1 MFNRILLLLL
11 LICTGLIHAQS
22 QMDIDSLLNVY
33 QTQKLDTNKVRTL
46 NQVVNY
52 YMYRDRVKAKEFAME
67 ELELAEQLDYTS
79 GIALANYQI
88 GIVYNNLDLIDSA
101 KYHYNKSLD
110 IARKIENSVYISQAY
125 RGLAILEFS
134 QGNLNQADSI
144 NNMDLAHTIKYNDSV
159 GMALSYDFK
168 GTINQNKGYYEIALE
183 NVLKGLE
190 LFRELDDEIRVADGL
205 NHLATLE
212 LNLNRPEKGIE
223 YNSEALAIYEAYE
236 DIYYQAQVLN
246 DLGVMYNVLGEH
258 EKARNYFGQC
268 IEKSKQAG
276 SRAIEAAALTGI
288 GTSYYNKEEA
298 NLAIDY
304 YQRSI
309 SLSEELNAQRRIAIA
324 SNKLAKT
331 YLLIDSPR
339 EAVQATEAAIAYGQA
354 NDNISILRTAYGHR
368 SKGYEALGQS
378 GLALADLKEYSQL
391 NDSVINTEKA
401 KRLEELK
408 VVYETERREAAL
420 ALQEEEI
427 KTLNE
432 KAKVDKL
439 TKTLYGGGAVA
450 GLVMSGLLFFGFRQR
465 LKKNRIEREKQEEIF
480 KQELAFKRKEL
491 ASQTLHLVQKN
502 TFLQEL
508 KDNLERLKNSPEKFK
523 VEFRRIVMLLK
534 KESSND
540 KDWEVFKSYFTEVHD
555 NFDNKL
561 KAINQDITEKDL
573 RLATFIKMNL
583 STKEIAAILNVL
595 PQSILTSKYRL
606 KKKLGIDKDTD
617 IYQFLTS
624 LA

>member
-205 NHLATLE
+205 NHLATL
-212 LNLNRPEKGIE
+212 
-223 YNSEALAIYEAYE
+223 
-236 DIYYQAQVLN
+236 
-246 DLGVMYNVLGEH
+246 
-258 EKARNYFGQC
+258 
-268 IEKSKQAG
+268 
-276 SRAIEAAALTGI
+276 
-288 GTSYYNKEEA
+288 
-298 NLAIDY
+298 
-304 YQRSI
+304 
-309 SLSEELNAQRRIAIA
+309 
-324 SNKLAKT
+324 
-331 YLLIDSPR
+331 
-339 EAVQATEAAIAYGQA
+339 
-354 NDNISILRTAYGHR
+354 
-368 SKGYEALGQS
+368 
-378 GLALADLKEYSQL
+378 
-391 NDSVINTEKA
+391 
-401 KRLEELK
+401 
-408 VVYETERREAAL
+408 
-420 ALQEEEI
+420 
-427 KTLNE
+427 
-432 KAKVDKL
+432 
-439 TKTLYGGGAVA
+439 
-450 GLVMSGLLFFGFRQR
+450 
-465 LKKNRIEREKQEEIF
+465 
-480 KQELAFKRKEL
+480 
-491 ASQTLHLVQKN
+491 
-502 TFLQEL
+502 
-508 KDNLERLKNSPEKFK
+508 
-523 VEFRRIVMLLK
+523 
-534 KESSND
+534 
-540 KDWEVFKSYFTEVHD
+540 
-555 NFDNKL
+555 
-561 KAINQDITEKDL
+561 
-573 RLATFIKMNL
+573 
-583 STKEIAAILNVL
+583 
-595 PQSILTSKYRL
+595 
-606 KKKLGIDKDTD
+606 
-617 IYQFLTS
+617 
-624 LA
+624 